1 VGWCTKKHSRA
12 CPMQAPFDPEG
23 NGAPSNDMAVLQE
36 SPAAPG
42 KHAQDGSGGPLEAT
56 FEERFE
62 QFYLQLAE
70 GKTGGMVAC
79 VDEMQRIVDSTRQRQ

>member
-1 VGWCTKKHSRA
+1 
-12 CPMQAPFDPEG
+12 MQAPFDAEG

-42 KHAQDGSGGPLEAT
+42 EHAQDGNGGLLEAT

-70 GKTGGMVAC
+70 GKTGGMVVRATATILLPAVLC
-79 VDEMQRIVDSTRQRQ
+79 FRYCVRVDECAL

>member
-1 VGWCTKKHSRA
+1 
-12 CPMQAPFDPEG
+12 MQAPFDTEG
-23 NGAPSNDMAVLQE
+23 NGAPSNDTDVLQE

-42 KHAQDGSGGPLEAT
+42 DHAQDGSGGLLETT

-70 GKTGGMVAC
+70 GKTGGMVVRATATILIRVVLYLWYC
-79 VDEMQRIVDSTRQRQ
+79 VWAVEFAL